1 MLRGVIY
8 GQDLPENR
16 MEISIRRLKQEDL
29 PGFQPYLMPETV
41 LRLSRGDPGVLALGA
56 SSGRYSCGAA
66 AAYLSGDGT
75 ELTDLFVDSA
85 VRRQGIGGRLLDALL
100 ARLDSMGRS
109 QVQADYVLRGGGL
122 LGMDILLITR
132 GFCLPWTRSKVYAVP
147 AEKLMDN
154 RVLGRAFSSGYR
166 TAAGILP
173 LSGAPEGAV
182 LELEQTAA
190 APLRWSTLKDRVDP
204 ELSAVMM
211 RDGKAAAY
219 QLMGEASDGVALL
232 AAVSGPSARPA
243 DFILLLRETLNR
255 CWYWKGGWF
264 TVYVSAINSKSDRLA
279 VRLTEGRSIVY
290 EEHVCVREGAD
301 RRSVERKESI

>member
-1 MLRGVIY
+1 MLRGMIY

-56 SSGRYSCGAA
+56 SSGRYS
-66 AAYLSGDGT
+66 
-75 ELTDLFVDSA
+75 SA

-255 CWYWKGGWF
+255 CWYWKGGGF

>member
-1 MLRGVIY
+1 
-8 GQDLPENR
+8 
-16 MEISIRRLKQEDL
+16 MEISIWRLNQENV

-41 LRLSRGDPGVLALGA
+41 SRLNRGDPGVLALGA

-66 AAYLSGDGT
+66 AAYLSGDET

-85 VRRQGIGGRLLDALL
+85 VRRRGIGSQLLDALL
-100 ARLDSMGRS
+100 AGLDGMGRS
-109 QVQADYVLRGGGL
+109 QVRADYVLRGGDL

-147 AEKLMDN
+147 AEKLMDD
-154 RVLGRAFSSGYR
+154 RVLGRAFSSAYR

-182 LELEQTAA
+182 LELERAA
-190 APLRWSTLKDRVDP
+190 DEALRWSTVKDRVNP

-219 QLMGEASDGVALL
+219 QLMGETADGVTLL
-232 AAVSGPSARPA
+232 AAGSGPSARPA

-255 CWYWKGGWF
+255 CWYWKGGGF
-264 TVYVSAINSKSDRLA
+264 TVYVSALNSKSERLA
-279 VRLTEGRSIVY
+279 TRLTEGRSIVY
-290 EEHVCVREGAD
+290 EEHVCVREGGIRPAEKGEE
-301 RRSVERKESI
+301 SV